1 MNNSRT
7 NKFNNIYYISIIAFI
22 TLMNREICKITITIF
37 LIYYV
42 MNSNIGSVI
51 IITLINTTL
60 AIVTLMEI
68 FTYII
73 HLTYFNNYSYST
85 IK

>member
-1 MNNSRT
+1 
-7 NKFNNIYYISIIAFI
+7 
-22 TLMNREICKITITIF
+22 
-37 LIYYV
+37 